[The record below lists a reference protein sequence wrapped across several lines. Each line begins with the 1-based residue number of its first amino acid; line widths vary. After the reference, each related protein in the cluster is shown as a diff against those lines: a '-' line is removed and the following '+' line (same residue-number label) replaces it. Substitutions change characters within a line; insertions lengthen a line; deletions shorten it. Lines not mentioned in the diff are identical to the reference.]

1 MIAVDY
7 RKLPRFGQ
15 MREFLQRM
23 EFSEGTAGLMLS
35 NHLSRGAAARSTLLH
50 VLELAV
56 APRIGVVEPAIER
69 EIDD

>member
-15 MREFLQRM
+15 MREFLRRM

-35 NHLSRGAAARSTLLH
+35 NHLSWGPAARSTLLH
-50 VLELAV
+50 VLEPAV